1 MALAAPTMKNEGT
14 NTDSTHS
21 IAMRSGRATSWP
33 ESTTARPTALRS
45 PKCVWMFS
53 ITTPNTTA
61 MTATTTVSGLRMAGV
76 RRFTVKFE
84 WQKFKDSANA
94 LSLNLCQGFTQ
105 KTRGSRWVSA
115 VGRSSTQDEAEHA
128 AAANLALDL
137 DAPALTSLMTC
148 GTGVVWKTESALR
161 RGAACATSL
170 QASAP
175 AFSAREREH

>member
-1 MALAAPTMKNEGT
+1 MPSVGNMSRGICRNANSA
-14 NTDSTHS
+14 
-21 IAMRSGRATSWP
+21 
-33 ESTTARPTALRS
+33 
-45 PKCVWMFS
+45 
-53 ITTPNTTA
+53 PNTTA

-128 AAANLALDL
+128 AAANPALDL
-137 DAPALTSLMTC
+137 DA
-148 GTGVVWKTESALR
+148 
-161 RGAACATSL
+161 
-170 QASAP
+170 
-175 AFSAREREH
+175 